1 MTYPFSECR
10 IVNNFLQL
18 IFIIYFIKAIFDH
31 NKILMKFI
39 VSSQTLLKKLQLL
52 LGVVNTTNTLPIL
65 DNFLFQVNKNT
76 LRNNYDLGCKD

>member
-76 LRNNYDLGCKD
+76 NSLPRSNI

>member
-76 LRNNYDLGCKD
+76 LRITYDLGCKD

>member
-76 LRNNYDLGCKD
+76 LRINYDLGCKD

>member
-1 MTYPFSECR
+1 
-10 IVNNFLQL
+10 
-18 IFIIYFIKAIFDH
+18 
-31 NKILMKFI
+31 MKFI